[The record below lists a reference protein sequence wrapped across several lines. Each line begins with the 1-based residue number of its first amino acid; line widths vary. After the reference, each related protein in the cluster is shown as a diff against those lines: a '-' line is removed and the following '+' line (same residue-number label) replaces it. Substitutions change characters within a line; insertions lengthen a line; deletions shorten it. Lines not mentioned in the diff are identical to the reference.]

1 MTTISVETLL
11 PPTHRLIIEFSTLF
25 LKLVVTHIKRIPSQ
39 AMVTHPHLILL
50 TIQVVEHLVV
60 SVLVIVIDTGLG
72 NVILV

>member
-25 LKLVVTHIKRIPSQ
+25 LKLVVTHIKRVPSQ

-60 SVLVIVIDTGLG
+60 SVLVVVIDTGLG
-72 NVILV
+72 DVILV